1 MKRTILTTAL
11 GGLAVATIALAPGAA
26 ASPEGCDAG
35 SIAGTVSSTTGEAQ
49 AYLDTHP
56 GADQAFTA
64 AKGQPRPVAEATL
77 RGYFNANPQEY
88 HDLRGILQPIG
99 DTQRQCNVSVLPPD
113 LASAYDTF
121 MAG

>member
-11 GGLAVATIALAPGAA
+11 GGLAAATVAMAPGAA
-26 ASPEGCDAG
+26 AAPSCDANA
-35 SIAGTVSSTTGEAQ
+35 IAGTVSSTTGQAQ

-56 GADQAFTA
+56 GANQALTA
-64 AKGQPRPVAEATL
+64 AKSQPRPVAEANL
-77 RGYFNANPQEY
+77 RTYFTANPQEY

-99 DTQRQCNVSVLPPD
+99 DTQQQCNVSVLPPD